1 VVRGERRRHKGI
13 GISGLV
19 VFLLGLAMGGGL
31 WLTDIEW
38 YSHLPESWIVKDAA
52 SSNPNVAS
60 RAWNE
65 LLRRRATAPLSED
78 IEKNLTDL
86 ALKEQAAPSFRL
98 SMEPMLEFLA
108 QRYLDKKMTDG
119 QADQFFLN
127 SVNPSL
133 RTRAMVA
140 AGDVIPVQVIYRGRG
155 PSTGWSYRVSSKD
168 VKVGSQTIPM
178 GGSMGGSGLVAAGS
192 STSYAPGQPPG
203 EYALEANIKVE
214 IFHAPLGS
222 AVQPVWSK
230 DLTLK
235 STLKVVAQKAD
246 EMVNLIDQPELAQ
259 QIKKSLRI
267 DKFEKQ
273 PDGSYEMSLDI
284 DKPPMNV
291 AFSVFV
297 RSGGKEF
304 RMGDFATDSRTNL
317 GTSLHPYNIGQIA
330 PGKVTIIFRSDPAVA
345 RKTIDL
351 VEIWKGEI
359 LLEDV
364 ELKEQGK

>member
-1 VVRGERRRHKGI
+1 MQPSSGISLIATILTLGFLVLGVALMKIGFWPRRRGTIPHCGGCGYPLVGNESGTCPECGRAWFNATVVRGERRRHKGI

-19 VFLLGLAMGGGL
+19 VFLLGLAISGGL
-31 WLTDIEW
+31 LLTDIEW

-168 VKVGSQTIPM
+168 VKVGSQTIPV
-178 GGSMGGSGLVAAGS
+178 GGSMGGSGLGAAGS

-214 IFHAPLGS
+214 IF
-222 AVQPVWSK
+222 
-230 DLTLK
+230 
-235 STLKVVAQKAD
+235 
-246 EMVNLIDQPELAQ
+246 
-259 QIKKSLRI
+259 
-267 DKFEKQ
+267 
-273 PDGSYEMSLDI
+273 
-284 DKPPMNV
+284 
-291 AFSVFV
+291 
-297 RSGGKEF
+297 
-304 RMGDFATDSRTNL
+304 
-317 GTSLHPYNIGQIA
+317 
-330 PGKVTIIFRSDPAVA
+330 
-345 RKTIDL
+345 
-351 VEIWKGEI
+351 
-359 LLEDV
+359 
-364 ELKEQGK
+364 